1 MTEENYIIINCPNC
15 DDDILIY
22 INEINCSIFRHGV
35 IKHTFQ
41 QIPPHASKEQ
51 CEDYI
56 TRDSVYGCAKPF
68 RLKQS
73 HTNAYVAIKCD
84 YI

>member
-1 MTEENYIIINCPNC
+1 MTENYIIINCPNC

-35 IKHTFQ
+35 IKQTFQ
-41 QIPPHASKEQ
+41 QIPLHTFKEQ

-56 TRDSVYGCAKPF
+56 TCDSVYGCARPF
-68 RLKQS
+68 KLLYNDN
-73 HTNAYVAIKCD
+73 TYVAVKCE
-84 YI
+84 YF